1 MVERLKVKKTPR
13 RMFSSGN
20 ATDDPLMLITTT
32 YRNEPSIVFFAKV
45 CLAERRQGWQA
56 EAYIQLKDE
65 GKSKLRSMWK
75 YVGRGSQ
82 NIL

>member
-1 MVERLKVKKTPR
+1 
-13 RMFSSGN
+13 
-20 ATDDPLMLITTT
+20 MLITTI
-32 YRNEPSIVFFAKV
+32 YRNEPSIVFFAEV
-45 CLAERRQGWQA
+45 CLAERRQGWQ
-56 EAYIQLKDE
+56 AYIQLKDE